1 MRARR
6 RLVLLLS
13 SGALCGCQLAAIVA
27 PDKPARP
34 ATPPPAACQLA
45 EFGAAPGT
53 ELARPKRAAKESKA
67 GPAGDAIPLNRSIAG
82 TGAWVD
88 AGPGWRAWRYWLRFE
103 TARSVAVHME
113 PFALPDYAELWLCSP
128 DRTTRQGP
136 IIGKGLGGVGQ
147 YRSPDVPGP
156 ELWIEVLTPRG
167 TEKDVGLVLT
177 AAFAAAP

>member
-1 MRARR
+1 MRARG

-13 SGALCGCQLAAIVA
+13 FGALYGCQLATLIT
-27 PDKPARP
+27 PGKPARP
-34 ATPPPAACQLA
+34 AAPPPTACQLA

-53 ELARPKRAAKESKA
+53 ELVRPKRAAKASKA
-67 GPAGDAIPLNRSIAG
+67 GPASDAIPLNRSIAG

-113 PFALPDYAELWLCSP
+113 PFALPDHAELWLCSP

-136 IIGKGLGGVGQ
+136 ITGKGLGGGGQ

-156 ELWIEVLTPRG
+156 ELWIEVLAPRG
-167 TEKDVGLVLT
+167 TETNVELVLT
-177 AAFAAAP
+177 EAFAAAP